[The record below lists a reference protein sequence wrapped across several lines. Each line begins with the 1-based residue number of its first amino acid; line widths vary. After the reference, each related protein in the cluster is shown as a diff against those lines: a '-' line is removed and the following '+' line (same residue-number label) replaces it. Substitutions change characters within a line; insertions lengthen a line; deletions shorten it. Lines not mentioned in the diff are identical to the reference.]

1 MMEAK
6 GVSLPKRS
14 WTMMYK
20 IYKHVI
26 PTVHAFLNEW
36 RELAAKIPNE
46 ELRSQAL
53 MSIDSK
59 TFHCEGGAVYA
70 LLGGGNFREAVRF
83 IVAYQTISDYLDN
96 LCDRSTSLDPNDF
109 RALHESMPD
118 ALTPDA
124 PTRDY
129 YRFREEKEDGGY
141 LQALVKTCQETV
153 KSFPSYSSVH
163 RENLFLSEMYSDL
176 QVHKHVKEQD
186 RVPRLTTWFKGHQP
200 KVPADMTWYEFSACT
215 GSTLGIFCLTSY
227 AAGNESMSEKE
238 AQTIKEGYFPWV
250 QGLHILMDYFIDRE
264 EDKEEGDLNFCFYY
278 NTEEE
283 MLRRME
289 HFFLEAENSLRSL
302 PDNAFHRIINN
313 GLLAIYLAD
322 NKVKQ
327 DPQLRKQRN
336 RLIRSG
342 GASTMFFYLNGWVY
356 GQLNKTKRL

>member
-1 MMEAK
+1 MN
-6 GVSLPKRS
+6 LPKKS

-26 PTVHAFLNEW
+26 PTVHEFITEW
-36 RELAAKIPNE
+36 RELAEKIPNE

-70 LLGGGNFREAVRF
+70 LLSGENFREAVRF

-96 LCDRSTSLDPNDF
+96 LCDRSTSQNPDDF
-109 RALHESMPD
+109 QALHESMPD

-129 YRFREEKEDGGY
+129 YRFREEKDDGGY
-141 LQALVKTCQETV
+141 LKTLVNTCQECI
-153 KSFPSYSSVH
+153 KRFPSYSAVH
-163 RENLFLSEMYSDL
+163 SENVSLSEMYSDL
-176 QVHKHVKEQD
+176 QVHKHVKEPD
-186 RVPRLTTWFKGHQP
+186 RVPRLTAWFQGYRSRMP
-200 KVPADMTWYEFSACT
+200 DMEWFEFSACT
-215 GSTLGIFCLTSY
+215 GSTLGIFCLTAY
-227 AAGNESMSEKE
+227 AAGKDTMTKE
-238 AQTIKEGYFPWV
+238 EANVIKNGYFPWV

-264 EDKEEGDLNFCFYY
+264 EDKEGGDLNFCFYY
-278 NTEEE
+278 ETEED

-289 HFFLEAENSLRSL
+289 HFFHEAEKSLKSL
-302 PDNAFHRIINN
+302 PDSAFHRLINN

-322 NKVKQ
+322 AKVKQ
-327 DPQLRKQRN
+327 DPQLRKQGN

-342 GASTMFFYLNGWVY
+342 GASTVFFYLNGWVY
-356 GQLNKTKRL
+356 RQVSKT